1 MNEQDK
7 IALMNH
13 VIALARPVAADELK
27 VDSLDI
33 PLVDTGL
40 DSLDF
45 LMVGIFLSDA
55 YGMSEDDLKAME
67 PHSLVVIRDMF
78 DYLEKHATKHP
89 ATAQEAISYIV

>member
-1 MNEQDK
+1 
-7 IALMNH
+7 
-13 VIALARPVAADELK
+13 
-27 VDSLDI
+27 
-33 PLVDTGL
+33 
-40 DSLDF
+40 
-45 LMVGIFLSDA
+45 MVGIFLSDA